1 MAGYVDGI
9 AEEWEANT
17 HVREFVR
24 ANRSLFAPAIRCSLP
39 LCNVR
44 CGEQNL
50 EQLLPLAKRLRMPN
64 GEVGQIMVPQVQKES
79 FI

>member
-1 MAGYVDGI
+1 MAANVDGI

-64 GEVGQIMVPQVQKES
+64 DEVGQIMVPQVQKES